1 MVAKSVLEVAII
13 EEMKWRRQLFIT
25 IGILYVIEVALLFKF
40 QHNNLNI
47 RESPAFTAVVRQI

>member
-47 RESPAFTAVVRQI
+47 MESPAFTAVVRQI